1 MNRKENYMA
10 LVNGQKPE
18 RLVNQYEPF
27 SFVLNDPLVAQTMEG
42 RIEGTDGKDAWG
54 VTIRWKKGD
63 HAAIPYI
70 TDDNKVCPDI
80 CDWKKYVKAPSLSY
94 PEEAWQPAVD
104 AAAAIDRNEYLVT
117 SLMAT
122 GLFERCHFLM
132 GFEDTLMNFLME
144 PEAMHELLD
153 YLLEWRLEYAK
164 QLIDHVHPDAILSHD
179 DWGAKDRLFMSA
191 DTWREFFKPRY
202 EKLYSYI
209 RSRGVQVI
217 HHADSYLANI
227 IEDMV
232 DIHIQVWQGV
242 LPDNDIPKLQKQLNG
257 RMILMGGINGGVF
270 DFPEWKE
277 EEIRHEVQRACKA
290 SMEFGGFIPCIT
302 YGLPESI
309 YPGVFEIIE
318 DEINRIN
325 EKYY

>member
-1 MNRKENYMA
+1 MNIKENYMA
-10 LVNGQKPE
+10 LLNGEKPE

-27 SFVLNDPLVAQTMEG
+27 AFVLNEPLLAQTMEG
-42 RIEGTDGKDAWG
+42 RIEGEDAKDARG
-54 VTIRWKKGD
+54 VTMRWKKGD
-63 HAAIPYI
+63 HAGMPYV
-70 TDDNKVCPDI
+70 TDNNKVCPDV
-80 CDWKKYVKAPSLSY
+80 CDWRNTVKAPSLDF
-94 PEEAWQPAVD
+94 PEETWQDAIRV
-104 AAAAIDRNEYLVT
+104 AAAVDRNEYLVT
-117 SLMAT
+117 GLMAT

-153 YLLEWRLEYAK
+153 YLLDWRMEYAK
-164 QLIDHVHPDAILSHD
+164 QLIDHLQPDAILSHD

-191 DTWREFFKPRY
+191 ETWREFFKPRY

-209 RSRGVQVI
+209 RNRGVQVI
-217 HHADSYLANI
+217 HHADSYCANI

-242 LPDNDIPKLQKQLNG
+242 LPDNDIPKLQRQLNG
-257 RMILMGGINGGVF
+257 RMVLMGGINGGVF

-277 EEIRHEVQRACKA
+277 EEVRREVRRACNA
-290 SMEFGGFIPCIT
+290 SKGLGGFIPCIT
-302 YGLPESI
+302 YGLPETI

-318 DEINRIN
+318 DEINIIN
-325 EKYY
+325 TEV